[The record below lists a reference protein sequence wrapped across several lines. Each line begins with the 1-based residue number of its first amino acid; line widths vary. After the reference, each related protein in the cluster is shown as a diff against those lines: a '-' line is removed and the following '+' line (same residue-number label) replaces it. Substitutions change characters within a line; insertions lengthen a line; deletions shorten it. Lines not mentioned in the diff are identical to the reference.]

1 MATVGQNVL
10 VITAAVIGSLLFLA
24 AIDRLWPWEKRRAH
38 NDLIGW
44 QLSVLGTT
52 YAVILGFMLYTVWT
66 TYSEADLNVDF
77 EADSVMRIYR
87 MAEGL
92 AEPERT
98 QLQTLAFLC
107 RCRPPARMAA
117 DGSPQSAHGKCGD
130 QRGDVEDGDVGDA
143 RLVHRGRGSGSS
155 DF

>member
-44 QLSVLGTT
+44 QLSIPGTT

-77 EADSVMRIYR
+77 EADSVMRI
-87 MAEGL
+87 
-92 AEPERT
+92 
-98 QLQTLAFLC
+98 
-107 RCRPPARMAA
+107 
-117 DGSPQSAHGKCGD
+117 
-130 QRGDVEDGDVGDA
+130 
-143 RLVHRGRGSGSS
+143 
-155 DF
+155 